1 MTFSS
6 PSGRVIKNPKKL
18 SFDYVPDKLPHRDE
32 QQQNLFLLFRRVVED
47 GVSQNAF
54 LHGNVGTG
62 KTASAK
68 RFCMDY
74 KEWASKERKAV
85 DYVFVNCR
93 RRSNKS
99 SIMWKLVSHFDKNF
113 PDRGFSVG
121 EMMEILKKH
130 INKRGTH
137 MFVVL
142 DEADALIQRDGP
154 ELVFLLSRFDDES
167 VNPVG
172 SVSLILISQKNIL
185 ELLDE
190 SALSTFKRSNRVRF
204 PSYDKEEM
212 KDILHYRSE
221 LALHPGTI
229 EDDELELLS
238 LIAAERGDARLG
250 IELLEKSALLAEQRG
265 ENRIF
270 PEDIRTAKADVDP
283 HMTGSRLNSIND
295 HERMILL
302 AAVQKLRNTSF
313 VTTGELESHYSVL
326 CENYGKSSL
335 GHTQF
340 WKYLNSLNAEGLLD
354 TETASSG
361 KGRTTRVSLN
371 DIPADVLEKKLIS
384 LIEG

>member
-1 MTFSS
+1 MSFKS
-6 PSGRVIKNPKKL
+6 PSGRVIKNPRKL

-32 QQQNLFLLFRRVVED
+32 QQQNLFMLFRRVVEN

-68 RFCMDY
+68 RFCLDY
-74 KEWASKERKAV
+74 KEWASEKGKSV
-85 DYVFVNCR
+85 DHIFVNCR

-121 EMMEILKKH
+121 EMMGIMKKH
-130 INKRGTH
+130 INKNSTH
-137 MFVVL
+137 LFVVL

-154 ELVFLLSRFDDES
+154 ELVFLLSRFDDE
-167 VNPVG
+167 NTIPVG
-172 SVSLILISQKNIL
+172 SVSLILISQKNVL

-190 SALSTFKRSNRVRF
+190 SALSTFKRSNRILF
-204 PSYDKEEM
+204 PSYDKDEM
-212 KDILHYRSE
+212 KDILFYRSE
-221 LALHPGTI
+221 LALYPGSI
-229 EDDELELLS
+229 EEDEIDLLS

-250 IELLEKSALLAEQRG
+250 IELMEKSAMLAEQKG
-265 ENRIF
+265 ENSIG

-283 HMTGSRLNSIND
+283 HMTVSRLKAINKN
-295 HERMILL
+295 ERMILL
-302 AAVQKLRNTSF
+302 AAVQKLRNSSF
-313 VTTGELESHYSVL
+313 VTTGDLEKHYNML
-326 CENYGKSSL
+326 CENYGCSSL

-340 WKYLNSLNAEGLLD
+340 WKYLNSLSAEGLLD

-361 KGRTTRVSLN
+361 KGRTTRISLN
-371 DIPADVLEKKLIS
+371 DIPADVLEKKLKV
-384 LIEG
+384 LVEG